1 MLENFLNGLMFGL
14 GFFVATFVASLL
26 FFRFGRKLIGK
37 VVSKLTPVPPEVRWE
52 ARPGWREREEGVP
65 EGK

>member
-1 MLENFLNGLMFGL
+1 MLESFLNGLMFGL
-14 GFFVATFVASLL
+14 GFFAATLVASLL

-37 VVSKLTPVPPEVRWE
+37 VVSKLISTPVSPEVKWE
-52 ARPGWREREEGVP
+52 ARPGWREREE